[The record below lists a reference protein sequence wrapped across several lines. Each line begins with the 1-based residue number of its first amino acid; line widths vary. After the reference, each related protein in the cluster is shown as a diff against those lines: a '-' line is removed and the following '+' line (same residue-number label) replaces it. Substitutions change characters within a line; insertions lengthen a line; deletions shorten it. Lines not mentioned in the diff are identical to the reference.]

1 MFEINT
7 TTLDGRVDLQHVG
20 TYYEVKPVPLSGKI
34 LFRDIGNLAAIGH
47 TGAADVDLNDP
58 AILQMLGEK
67 DPIKPIDPKDF
78 RGAIWGA
85 GTKVDWTDYIPPTPP
100 DTWFAA
106 LLNSFPGDNSSC
118 VYDAGQGAMRLQAD
132 VRDTVQSNWNK
143 FNEVACIYYVGRLP
157 AGTKLKAQ
165 VAMKSANQDKYGRAI
180 EANVRGWKDGWFGG
194 DQSYHTYLS
203 FSKNRSDNEY
213 AEKSGTFTVIEPW
226 QDIWVTCEVTSNNP
240 RYAKGDQNI
249 GYFRD
254 YKISLA

>member
-47 TGAADVDLNDP
+47 KGAMDVDIADP
-58 AILQMLGEK
+58 AILQMIGEK
-67 DPIKPIDPKDF
+67 DPIKPVDPKDF

-106 LLNSFPGDNSSC
+106 LLNTFPGDSSSC

-165 VAMKSANQDKYGRAI
+165 VAMKSANQDRYGRALL
-180 EANVRGWKDGWFGG
+180 E
-194 DQSYHTYLS
+194 QS
-203 FSKNRSDNEY
+203 
-213 AEKSGTFTVIEPW
+213 
-226 QDIWVTCEVTSNNP
+226 
-240 RYAKGDQNI
+240 
-249 GYFRD
+249 
-254 YKISLA
+254 